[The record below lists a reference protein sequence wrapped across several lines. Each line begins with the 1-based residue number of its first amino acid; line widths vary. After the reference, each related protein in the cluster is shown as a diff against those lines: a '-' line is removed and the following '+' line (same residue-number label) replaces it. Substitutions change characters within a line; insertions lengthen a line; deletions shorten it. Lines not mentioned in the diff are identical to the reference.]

1 MSLDKKLKQAAFD
14 TLFAFFIQNKD
25 RSNKYAAKGIIDAA
39 YTISKDNLSE
49 QSIKALTIELL
60 ALMEDLKKHKV
71 NEGDIKNWVI
81 LKFHLR

>member
-39 YTISKDNLSE
+39 HSISKENLSDE
-49 QSIKALTIELL
+49 SIKALTTELL
-60 ALMEDLKKHKV
+60 ALMKDLKKHKI
-71 NEGDIKNWVI
+71 NEVDIKNWVI
-81 LKFHLR
+81 LEFHLR